1 MTDATIDRAIAL
13 EMVASPAPAPA
24 TPAPPQLEDVPKHS
38 PAQAGHWVDE
48 LRVQW
53 LDKLLTGGDPATL
66 ALFNALVRKRS
77 EGDVVEEVLSADM
90 PLPVD
95 GGPNDHGLS
104 RRDVRSGIA
113 GLLDDG
119 LSGGAVTELL
129 VNRPIVSP
137 EEYRILSREFS
148 ERCLNN
154 AEWKAA
160 LLAGNPTAKRQL
172 LAWNTIKITSRP
184 IPESPRFDVP
194 PR

>member
-1 MTDATIDRAIAL
+1 MSDEST
-13 EMVASPAPAPA
+13 PAPAAPA
-24 TPAPPQLEDVPKHS
+24 TPAPPPPPLEDVAKMS
-38 PAQAGHWVDE
+38 PGQAAGWVDE
-48 LRVQW
+48 LRTRVEW
-53 LDKLLTGGDPATL
+53 VAKLLNGGDPGTL
-66 ALFNALVRKRS
+66 ALFNALVAKRT
-77 EGDVVEEVLSADM
+77 EADVVDEVLGADM

-119 LSGGAVTELL
+119 LSGGAVGELL
-129 VNRPIVSP
+129 RNQAIVSP
-137 EEYRILSREFS
+137 EEYRALSREFS

-184 IPESPRFDVP
+184 LPESPRFDVVK
-194 PR
+194 